1 VSRELVIGV
10 LCGLIAGVWLSLAT
24 SPTTAIAQSSTG
36 TPGLYQIQVATGM
49 AQAGTSPIWRVNTAT
64 GALDFC
70 TFTNVNLSGGSI
82 NSLGL
87 HFHREPR
94 KCSDG
99 DRHKCSAVQRVSP
112 CSQYREPRHSA

>member
-49 AQAGTSPIWRVNTAT
+49 AHAGTSPIWRVNTAT

-70 TFTNVNLSGGSI
+70 TFTNVNLSGGSRI
-82 NSLGL
+82 S
-87 HFHREPR
+87 
-94 KCSDG
+94 C
-99 DRHKCSAVQRVSP
+99 QRSSSP
-112 CSQYREPRHSA
+112 K